1 MRTHSSSKKPYSGVF
16 RLCLVLL
23 GLLTVLSNSAFAPP
37 AQQCESRYVV
47 HFRETT
53 EEIAQKLL
61 IDLDDLLEANDL
73 TVDDRIRFGDVLCIP
88 LLGRAGEP
96 VITLSESVK
105 ASHTNYTISLNA
117 VFLGPDTKYV
127 VQVLTST
134 DPLEWL
140 IFGQVEPDVNGTVKE
155 SFTVPGRLRG
165 ARNITICLLNK
176 LSEASV
182 CTVSQRT
189 AVYDVFVPTPNFAS
203 NDEFSVTINKSKL
216 TVVVTDLIN
225 EHVYYVRIREV
236 GSSEAVRI
244 GSIAIDG
251 KGEATKTFNIPE
263 ALEGATP
270 LEVCL
275 KNVYNDDAECLIVTV
290 EIPR

>member
-1 MRTHSSSKKPYSGVF
+1 MSSHSSSKTTQKSIF
-16 RLCLVLL
+16 RLCLILMGML
-23 GLLTVLSNSAFAPP
+23 IALSTSAYAPS

-61 IDLDDLLEANDL
+61 IDLEDLLEANDL
-73 TVDDRIRFGDVLCIP
+73 TEEDRIRFGDVLCIP
-88 LLGRAGEP
+88 LLGEAGEP
-96 VITLSESVK
+96 VISLSESVS
-105 ASHTNYTISLNA
+105 ASHTNYTISLHA

-127 VQVLTST
+127 VQVLVES

-140 IFGQVEPDVNGTVKE
+140 IFGQVEPDANGTVKDT
-155 SFTVPGRLRG
+155 FTVPGRLRG

-176 LSEASV
+176 LSDASV
-182 CTVSQRT
+182 CTISQRT

-203 NDEFSVTINKSKL
+203 NEEFSVAIDKSKL

-225 EHVYYVRIREV
+225 EHVYYVRVREV
-236 GSSEAVRI
+236 GTPDAIRI

-251 KGEATKTFNIPE
+251 KGEATKTFNIPDT
-263 ALEGATP
+263 LDGATP

-275 KNVYNDDAECLIVTV
+275 KNVYNDDAECLVVTV